1 MTVEYTIQYIN
12 KSTQIFHCCKSD
24 VPQYSATK
32 PVKLLFTNIVYPEL
46 HFVDLKI
53 AKT

>member
-1 MTVEYTIQYIN
+1 MTVEYTTQYIN
-12 KSTQIFHCCKSD
+12 KSTRIFHCCKPD

-32 PVKLLFTNIVYPEL
+32 PVKLLFMNIVYPGL